1 MTTDNLQ
8 TKNINLL
15 IGMVS
20 ALGGVALFMGYLHT
34 KKHSKLQEEVLA
46 IDKEIKRLE
55 LEEKRNGKKNAI

>member
-1 MTTDNLQ
+1 MTIDRLQ
-8 TKNINLL
+8 TRNINLL
-15 IGMVS
+15 IGLVS

-55 LEEKRNGKKNAI
+55 LEEKRNGKKNTI

>member
-55 LEEKRNGKKNAI
+55 LEEKRNGKKNTI

>member
-1 MTTDNLQ
+1 MTTDKLQ

-55 LEEKRNGKKNAI
+55 LEEKRNGKKNSI

>member
-1 MTTDNLQ
+1 MTIDRLQ

-15 IGMVS
+15 IGLVS

-55 LEEKRNGKKNAI
+55 LEEKRNGKKNTI

>member
-1 MTTDNLQ
+1 
-8 TKNINLL
+8 
-15 IGMVS
+15 MVS